1 MRGIWWNMPRA
12 QSCTATHGIPTHKDF
27 FKAYPTSSWPSRNW
41 RRSLVLP
48 RTCLTPQKAVGSGF
62 AAPKQV
68 KIVKQKNLRLWRLA
82 LGTSSDVSRR
92 LTNLSAIVNVE
103 DLKKYFPIQKSFVER
118 LFTRTREFVKAVD
131 DIDFSVKRGEVF
143 SLAGESGCGKTTT
156 GKLLVRLLEPTE
168 GEISFDGEDIT
179 NLKGEALRLLRRKM
193 QIIFQD
199 PYASL
204 NPRMRIGNAV
214 GHPLEIHHLAKG
226 AEKRR
231 RVLELLEKVG
241 LSPAEQF
248 VNLYPHQ
255 LSGGQRQRAALSR
268 SIITDPEFVVAD
280 EPVSM
285 IDVSLRTTLID
296 LMLDLQKE
304 LGLTYLFITHDLAV
318 AKYIS
323 DRIAI
328 MYLGKIVELG
338 EKGELFSH
346 PLHPYTQA
354 LLSAIPVPN
363 PERKRETVGL
373 KGEVPSA
380 INIPSGCRFHPR
392 CPKAFEK
399 CPLEQPVLVDVGKQH
414 LVACHLY

>member
-1 MRGIWWNMPRA
+1 VR
-12 QSCTATHGIPTHKDF
+12 
-27 FKAYPTSSWPSRNW
+27 
-41 RRSLVLP
+41 
-48 RTCLTPQKAVGSGF
+48 
-62 AAPKQV
+62 
-68 KIVKQKNLRLWRLA
+68 
-82 LGTSSDVSRR
+82 
-92 LTNLSAIVNVE
+92 
-103 DLKKYFPIQKSFVER
+103 
-118 LFTRTREFVKAVD
+118 
-131 DIDFSVKRGEVF
+131 RGEVF

-168 GEISFDGEDIT
+168 GEISFDGEDVT

-204 NPRMRIGNAV
+204 NPRMRIGSAV
-214 GHPLEIHHLAKG
+214 GHPLEIHNLAKG
-226 AEKRR
+226 AEKRK

-248 VNLYPHQ
+248 INLYPHQ

-296 LMLDLQKE
+296 LMLDLQKD

-328 MYLGKIVELG
+328 MYLGKIVEMG
-338 EKGELFSH
+338 QKGELFSH

-363 PERKRETVGL
+363 PERKRETVEL

-392 CPKAFEK
+392 CPKTLDK
-399 CPLEQPVLVDVGKQH
+399 CPMNEPVLVNVGKH
-414 LVACHLY
+414 HFVACHLY

>member
-1 MRGIWWNMPRA
+1 M
-12 QSCTATHGIPTHKDF
+12 
-27 FKAYPTSSWPSRNW
+27 
-41 RRSLVLP
+41 
-48 RTCLTPQKAVGSGF
+48 
-62 AAPKQV
+62 
-68 KIVKQKNLRLWRLA
+68 
-82 LGTSSDVSRR
+82 
-92 LTNLSAIVNVE
+92 
-103 DLKKYFPIQKSFVER
+103 
-118 LFTRTREFVKAVD
+118 
-131 DIDFSVKRGEVF
+131 KRGEVF

-231 RVLELLEKVG
+231 RVLELLDKVG

-363 PERKRETVGL
+363 PERKRETVEL